1 MARFVIQEHRAR
13 KLHYD
18 FRLEMDGVLKSWA
31 VPKVPSK
38 KADLKRLA
46 IQVEDHDLSYIN
58 FEGKIEEGSYGAG
71 TVTVWD
77 NGTYELESRKDNK
90 IVFFLRGKKL
100 EGRYTLL
107 RMKWGLGQWLLFKT
121 KKKREGK
128 NE

>member
-13 KLHYD
+13 NLHYD
-18 FRLEMDGVLKSWA
+18 FRLEMDGSLKSWA

-58 FEGKIEEGSYGAG
+58 FEGKIEEGSYCAG